1 MQEQI
6 NGYDLSRGWFD
17 FSFNNPELIN
27 PSHAALYFFAIEHC
41 NRLGWKKK
49 FGLPTTMAMEA
60 IGIKSYKTYKK
71 VLSDLV
77 GWGFIM
83 MVEESRNQYSSNVVS
98 LEKNTKAT
106 TKALTKAMLKHVSKQ
121 LPKQVQSTDQS
132 NVSIDKPVNQEP
144 LTKNHRT
151 GFTPP
156 AKDDV
161 VTFMQEKLDDFTAM
175 AQADLFM
182 AYYSSNGWMVGKNKM
197 KDWRAAVTG
206 WIGRMKNY
214 TPKTE
219 PKKVYVH
226 DPENH
231 W

>member
-6 NGYDLSRGWFD
+6 TGYDLSRAWFD

-71 VLSDLV
+71 VLTELV
-77 GWGFIM
+77 QWGFIV

-98 LEKNTKAT
+98 LEKNTKAP

-121 LPKQVQSTDQS
+121 VQSTDQS
-132 NVSIDKPVNQEP
+132 NASIDKPLTIEP
-144 LTKNHRT
+144 LTNNHRT
-151 GFTPP
+151 VFTPP
-156 AKDDV
+156 TKEDV
-161 VTFMQEKLDDFTAM
+161 ITVMQEKLDDFTAM
-175 AQADLFM
+175 AQAEMFVS
-182 AYYSSNGWMVGKNKM
+182 YYQANGWMVGKNKM
-197 KDWRAAVTG
+197 KDWKAAVVG
-206 WIGRMKNY
+206 WISRMKNY
-214 TPKTE
+214 NPSA
-219 PKKVYVH
+219 PVKKPVLVQ
-226 DPENH
+226 DPNNH